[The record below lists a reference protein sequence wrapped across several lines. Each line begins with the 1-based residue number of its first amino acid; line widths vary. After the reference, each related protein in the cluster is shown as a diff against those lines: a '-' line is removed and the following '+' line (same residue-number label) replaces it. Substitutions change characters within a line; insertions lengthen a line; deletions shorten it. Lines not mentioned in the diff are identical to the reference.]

1 MPRKARLFIPGSVY
15 HVMSRCLDH
24 YSLFSDDADREY
36 FLSLLETCLQRTN
49 TRCYAWVLMTNHYH
63 LVIRS
68 SDHEL
73 WEMMKPLNMRY
84 AQYYQKKTNRRGSLF
99 MDRFK
104 SIVTQDQNY
113 VQELVRYVH
122 LNPVR
127 AGICDNLEELPNYPW
142 SGHSVLMG
150 KSRRKFQDTATV
162 LRRFGTDT
170 ESARLEYCR
179 FLSSGLEES
188 TDEDMLLSLVRKSN
202 AGSESGRKASC
213 WVIGDHAFVRSALD
227 SSEARRLRISRLE
240 MEGGSLDS
248 IAEKISGVFKI
259 EKKMLHNRHR
269 GGNASLARK
278 AFSFVAARLYRAQ
291 VRFIAEYLGVS
302 AGAVSA
308 MINKGSRIVEE
319 RKIVI

>member
-1 MPRKARLFIPGSVY
+1 
-15 HVMSRCLDH
+15 MSRCLDH

-49 TRCYAWVLMTNHYH
+49 TRCYAWVLLSNHYH

-73 WEMMKPLNMRY
+73 WEIMKPLNMRY
-84 AQYYQKKTNRRGSLF
+84 AHYHQKKTNRRGPLF

-127 AGICDNLEELPNYPW
+127 AGVCDNLGELENYSW

-150 KSRRKFQDTATV
+150 KCNRKFQDTATV
-162 LRRFGTDT
+162 LGRFGADT

-179 FLSSGLEES
+179 FLSSGLEAS
-188 TDEDMLLSLVRKSN
+188 TDEDILLSLVRKSN
-202 AGSESGRKASC
+202 ACSESGRKTSC
-213 WVIGDHAFVRSALD
+213 WVIGDHAFVRSALE
-227 SSEARRLRISRLE
+227 SSEAWRLRISRFE
-240 MEGGSLDS
+240 KEGGSLDC
-248 IAEKISGVFKI
+248 IAEKISSVFTI

-269 GGNASLARK
+269 GGEASFARK
-278 AFSFVAARLYRAQ
+278 AFSYVAARHYRAP
-291 VRFIAEYLGVS
+291 VRLIAEYLGVS

-308 MINKGSRIVEE
+308 MINQGSKIVEE
-319 RKIVI
+319 RKIII